1 MLSVDPRPAEGVAV
15 GVDIGGTKLAGGLI
29 GADGS
34 VLARDRVDTPAHDA
48 DAIVEAVLGV
58 VERLTGACEPG
69 TGDSAPRGVGVPVGV
84 GAAGMIDLGGTVRY
98 APNLDWSGCQLGA
111 LLTRRLGVTVTVD
124 NDGNAAA
131 WGEYRCGAGRDT
143 RASLV
148 MLTVGTGVGGG
159 LIHNGTLLRG
169 AQGFGAE
176 FGHMVIAEGGR
187 RCPCGNTGC
196 LEALAS
202 GTAIGIT
209 ARERR
214 ESGGVPTD
222 SPLHHA
228 SEPTGKSVTIAAHAG
243 DEAARAVLAEC
254 GAWLGVGIASLVNA
268 LDPEMVVVGGGAMD
282 AGELL
287 LAPAREAAVRRLM
300 GRSRR
305 QAPPIVRAGLA
316 DDGGL
321 VGAALLALEAG
332 AGHPRPATRDPV

>member
-1 MLSVDPRPAEGVAV
+1 MQPVDARPAAGVAV
-15 GVDIGGTKLAGGLI
+15 GVDIGGTKLAAGLV

-58 VERLTGACEPG
+58 VERLTSPHGFRA
-69 TGDSAPRGVGVPVGV
+69 GVGGRAGVPVGV

-98 APNLDWSGCQLGA
+98 APNLDWSGCRLGTSLA
-111 LLTRRLGVTVTVD
+111 RRLGATVTVD

-148 MLTVGTGVGGG
+148 MLTIGTGVGGG
-159 LIHNGTLLRG
+159 LIHNGTLVRG

-176 FGHMVIAEGGR
+176 FGHTIIAEGGR

-202 GTAIGIT
+202 GTAIGVT
-209 ARERR
+209 AGEWR
-214 ESGGVPTD
+214 ESGRVPAG
-222 SPLHHA
+222 SPLHLD

-243 DEAARAVLAEC
+243 DETARGVLAEC

-268 LDPEMVVVGGGAMD
+268 LDPEMVVVGGGAMQ
-282 AGELL
+282 AGELF
-287 LAPAREAAVRRLM
+287 LAPAREAAVQRLM
-300 GRSRR
+300 GRSLRR
-305 QAPPIVRAGLA
+305 TPPIVRAGLA

-332 AGHPRPATRDPV
+332 AGQPQPSGHGRA